1 MSLIVCL
8 RGNDGMVLASDSRG
22 TFGDPRGVTA
32 QNDNQKKVYPL
43 SKYVGCAVAGSGEI
57 GARLMDELIETIRQ
71 KNVEGTNN
79 VIGVARELVKR
90 RYDEWFAKFNIQPI
104 AGAQQPVRPD
114 LVLLLGGYDYEEQVS
129 GKQRIPIT
137 RKQRIYQMMAPFDF
151 APMLHDYGFALN
163 GVAQYALYLLNRL
176 YVPDSPIARLLPLA
190 AYVITETASQD
201 GKVGGPVQITTV
213 KPAVGCMELSASD
226 VDNVL
231 AENRTRSEALRE
243 SFFGAKPAQ

>member
-8 RGNDGMVLASDSRG
+8 RGNDGLVLASDSRG

-32 QNDNQKKVYPL
+32 QNDNQKKVYTL

-57 GARLMDELIETIRQ
+57 GARLMDEVIETIRQ
-71 KNVEGTNN
+71 RGVEGTNQ
-79 VIGVARELVKR
+79 VVGVVHEVVKK
-90 RYDEWFAKFNIQPI
+90 RYDEWFAKFIIQPI

-114 LVLLLGGYDYEEQVS
+114 LVLILGGYDYEEQVS
-129 GKQRIPIT
+129 GNQRIPMT
-137 RKQRIYQMMAPFDF
+137 GKQRIYQMIAAFDF

-190 AYVITETASQD
+190 AYAITETASQD

-213 KPAVGCMELSASD
+213 RPEHGCTELSVSD
-226 VDNVL
+226 INTIL
-231 AENRTRSEALRE
+231 AENRTRSEALRQ
-243 SFFGAKPAQ
+243 SFFGDKPA

>member
-8 RGNDGMVLASDSRG
+8 RGKDGMVLASDSRG

-32 QNDNQKKVYPL
+32 QNDNQKKVYRL

-57 GARLMDELIETIRQ
+57 GARLMDELIETIQQ
-71 KNVEGTNN
+71 KNVEGTNQ
-79 VIGVARELVKR
+79 VVGVVREVVKK
-90 RYDEWFAKFNIQPI
+90 RYDEWFAKFVIQPI
-104 AGAQQPVRPD
+104 TGAQQPVRPD
-114 LVLLLGGYDYEEQVS
+114 LVLILGGYDYEERVS
-129 GKQRIPIT
+129 GKQRIPMT
-137 RKQRIYQMMAPFDF
+137 GNQRIYQMVSGFDF

-213 KPAVGCMELSASD
+213 KPAVGCMELPASE
-226 VDNVL
+226 VEKIL

-243 SFFGAKPAQ
+243 SFFGDRPS